1 MFYYSPFCP
10 NMQKLPYF
18 NGSLLK
24 NKHGDP
30 LFLFHFCSLHI
41 VTHTW
46 AKFGKKSECRF
57 YFRGKTLRDC
67 RVEKL
72 ATTRENHSYIE
83 YSRGRRN
90 HAGWRV
96 KSQFNSV
103 KSSWK
108 LKS

>member
-1 MFYYSPFCP
+1 
-10 NMQKLPYF
+10 MQKLPYF
-18 NGSLLK
+18 NASLLK

-57 YFRGKTLRDC
+57 YFRGMTLRDC

-72 ATTRENHSYIE
+72 ATTRENPSTRVEGEITRAGVL
-83 YSRGRRN
+83 SRSLI
-90 HAGWRV
+90 V
-96 KSQFNSV
+96 
-103 KSSWK
+103 
-108 LKS
+108 